1 MEGIVETSALMVL
14 DQGMFK
20 SLLIFFRERP
30 MNTPMGI
37 FLVNKLYVA

>member
-14 DQGMFK
+14 EQEMFK
-20 SLLIFFRERP
+20 SLWMFFREMP